1 MMNMTE
7 QRGVTFIG
15 WCIILA
21 IIAFFVLITLR
32 LFPLYNEKFKVIAA
46 MNSVASRPEMADA
59 PSDEIRKYFLR
70 TVEVGGSL
78 TFTDRNVKELV
89 KIEKPEEKGG
99 SKLLNVNF
107 EMRNK
112 FFHDIEF
119 VLVFDRS
126 VPLKGSGEGG

>member
-99 SKLLNVNF
+99 SKLLTVTF

-112 FFHDIEF
+112 FFHDIQF
-119 VLVFDRS
+119 VLVFNRS
-126 VPLKGSGEGG
+126 VPLKGAGEGG